1 MNELISYIPQD
12 ILDYIQTEIPWA
24 VDVFYVVKYFC
35 IFFTAILLV
44 AFILVL
50 ARYNIRGA
58 ARMTFQGADVPKS
71 SPSKV
76 QKIWQDI
83 LKRLDSKNSE
93 AYKLA
98 VVEADK
104 FFNEMLEML
113 GYKGKD
119 FEERMER
126 IATNGIS
133 NSENIYQAHEIAE
146 KIIKDSKFELSLEKT
161 KNILENFEKALKEIN
176 VL

>member
-1 MNELISYIPQD
+1 MEELISYIPQE
-12 ILDYIQTEIPWA
+12 YIDFIETEIPWA
-24 VDVFYVVKYFC
+24 VDVFFAIKYFC
-35 IFFTAILLV
+35 IIFTVILLI

-50 ARYNIRGA
+50 LQYNMRGA
-58 ARMTFQGADVPKS
+58 ARMVFQGADVPKS

-76 QKIWQDI
+76 QKIWRNI
-83 LKRLDSKNSE
+83 LKRLDSKDSE

-104 FFNEMLEML
+104 FFNEMLETL

-126 IATNGIS
+126 ISPGGIS
-133 NSENIYQAHEIAE
+133 DLENIYQAHEIAE
-146 KIIKDSKFELSLEKT
+146 KIIKDSKFELPLEKT
-161 KNILENFEKALKEIN
+161 KNILENFEKTLKEID

>member
-1 MNELISYIPQD
+1 MEELISYIPQD
-12 ILDYIQTEIPWA
+12 ILNYIQTEIPW
-24 VDVFYVVKYFC
+24 VIDIFYVVKYFC
-35 IFFTAILLV
+35 IFFTVILLI

-50 ARYNIRGA
+50 VRYNIRGA
-58 ARMTFQGADVPKS
+58 TRAAFYGADVPKS
-71 SPSKV
+71 SPSKI
-76 QKIWQDI
+76 QKIWQNI
-83 LKRLDSKNSE
+83 LKRLDSKDSK

-98 VVEADK
+98 VIEADK
-104 FFNEMLEML
+104 FFNEMIGTL

-126 IATNGIS
+126 VSAGGIS
-133 NSENIYQAHEIAE
+133 NSENIYQAHQIAE

-161 KNILENFEKALKEIN
+161 KNILENFEKTLKEIN

>member
-1 MNELISYIPQD
+1 MEELISYIPRE
-12 ILDYIQTEIPWA
+12 YIDFIETEIPWA
-24 VDVFYVVKYFC
+24 VDVFYVIKYFC
-35 IFFTAILLV
+35 IIFTVILLI

-50 ARYNIRGA
+50 LQYDIRGA
-58 ARMTFQGADVPKS
+58 ARMAFQGADIPKS

-76 QKIWQDI
+76 QKIWRNI
-83 LKRLDSKNSE
+83 LKRLDSKDSE

-98 VVEADK
+98 VIEAEK
-104 FFNEMLEML
+104 FFNEMLETL

-119 FEERMER
+119 FEERMGR
-126 IATNGIS
+126 ISPDGIS
-133 NSENIYQAHEIAE
+133 DSENIYQAHQTAE
-146 KIIKDSKFELSLEKT
+146 KIIKDSNFELSLGKA

>member
-1 MNELISYIPQD
+1 MDKLISYIPQEYID
-12 ILDYIQTEIPWA
+12 FIQTEIPWA

-35 IFFTAILLV
+35 IIFTAILLV

-50 ARYNIRGA
+50 VQYNMRGA
-58 ARMTFQGADVPKS
+58 ARMAFQGADVPKS

-76 QKIWQDI
+76 QKIWRNI
-83 LKRLDSKNSE
+83 LKRLDSKDSE

-104 FFNEMLEML
+104 FFNEMLETI

-119 FEERMER
+119 FEGRMER
-126 IATNGIS
+126 ISPDVIS

-146 KIIKDSKFELSLEKT
+146 KIIKDSNFELSLEKT
-161 KNILENFEKALKEIN
+161 KNILENFEKALKEID